1 MEIPIFHGNPM
12 EIPIF
17 PENPME
23 NPILPWVK
31 NPPEPLSSPDMP
43 NSPQPHHPRLGRSA
57 PRRWSW
63 ARRRSYPAESGV
75 FAMKN
80 GEELSHE
87 SDKPW
92 LVTISRDLYSEDL
105 RGIMITIES

>member
-1 MEIPIFHGNPM
+1 
-12 EIPIF
+12 
-17 PENPME
+17 
-23 NPILPWVK
+23 
-31 NPPEPLSSPDMP
+31 
-43 NSPQPHHPRLGRSA
+43 
-57 PRRWSW
+57 
-63 ARRRSYPAESGV
+63 
-75 FAMKN
+75 MKN